1 MNTAYNP
8 QTDGQSERT
17 IQTLKDM
24 LCSRVIDF
32 GSSWD
37 RDLPLVEFSY
47 NNNYHASIKVAPYE
61 ALYGWKCR
69 SPICWCEVEDSQ
81 LTGPELIHETTE
93 KIIQIKNRLL
103 TARSRQK
110 IYADRRAKPL
120 EFEVGDMVLL
130 KVSSWKGVVCFGKRG
145 KLSPRY
151 IGPFRILAR
160 VGLVAYTLDLPEE
173 LKGIHSTFHVL
184 NLKKCLA
191 EGDIVVPMDEIQL
204 DDKLYM
210 IEEPVEVVDREE
222 MKDILRQ
229 NLVKCNKLMV
239 DTDYKLKIAL
249 SFNPEDKELKKM
261 IEERNNVFLDFF
273 KVQDNNENLE
283 GEEIDGDKNRN
294 RNENRLEKGHNEETE
309 GEEIGSEEVE
319 GNKDKC
325 EENEGNEEQQETYG
339 ESNEDESQNEEEHN
353 ESERID
359 NIGNLSLSAGQNT
372 TVNALIESI
381 VNATVESTVN
391 VVAVLPQIC
400 VQAKGIS
407 IY

>member
-69 SPICWCEVEDSQ
+69 SPICWSEVEDSQ
-81 LTGPELIHETTE
+81 LTGPELIRETTE

-249 SFNPEDKELKKM
+249 KE
-261 IEERNNVFLDFF
+261 
-273 KVQDNNENLE
+273 DNNENLE
-283 GEEIDGDKNRN
+283 GEEIDGDKNGN
-294 RNENRLEKGHNEETE
+294 TNENPLEKGHNEETE

-319 GNKDKC
+319 GNKDEC
-325 EENEGNEEQQETYG
+325 EENEGNEEQEETYR
-339 ESNEDESQNEEEHN
+339 ESNEDES
-353 ESERID
+353 
-359 NIGNLSLSAGQNT
+359 
-372 TVNALIESI
+372 
-381 VNATVESTVN
+381 
-391 VVAVLPQIC
+391 
-400 VQAKGIS
+400 
-407 IY
+407 